1 MSSTPGSS
9 ALKPPSIATAAPQA
23 ATKSTVP
30 SGAPQIQ
37 TMPAVATITPSDKV
51 HIDELLRLTA
61 NKQASDLHLK
71 VGSPPVLRIHGE
83 LAPQSMYAPLRPED
97 MDRLYQQMTSP
108 SQRSRFER
116 ELELDISY
124 ELEGVSRFRVNIA
137 KQRKTLTIVMRRVNV
152 VIPPMEEL
160 HLPDVC
166 KDLVM
171 KPRGLVLV
179 TGPTGSGKSTTLASM
194 IDYLNERES
203 RRIITCEDPI
213 EYLFSD
219 KQCFITQRELGQD
232 TPSFASALK
241 HSLRQDPDVILVGEM
256 RDLDTISAAL
266 TAAETGHLV
275 LSTLHTASAALT
287 VDRIIDV
294 FPPHQQ
300 QQVRTVLSN
309 ILEGVLSQTLLPTTD
324 GKGRIAAVEVMVA
337 TPAIR
342 NLIREAK
349 THQIPGV
356 IETSQ
361 RLGMK
366 ALDQA
371 LMELYQ
377 QGKVAMDEIMAKA
390 SNPEHLMALIRSTP
404 GNGGGVNGGNSQQR
418 LGQSGQTTGQSSM
431 R

>member
-30 SGAPQIQ
+30 SGAPQKQ

-160 HLPDVC
+160 HLPHVC

-179 TGPTGSGKSTTLASM
+179 PGPTGSGKSTTLASM

-213 EYLFSD
+213 
-219 KQCFITQRELGQD
+219 
-232 TPSFASALK
+232 
-241 HSLRQDPDVILVGEM
+241 
-256 RDLDTISAAL
+256 
-266 TAAETGHLV
+266 
-275 LSTLHTASAALT
+275 
-287 VDRIIDV
+287 
-294 FPPHQQ
+294 
-300 QQVRTVLSN
+300 
-309 ILEGVLSQTLLPTTD
+309 
-324 GKGRIAAVEVMVA
+324 
-337 TPAIR
+337 
-342 NLIREAK
+342 
-349 THQIPGV
+349 
-356 IETSQ
+356 
-361 RLGMK
+361 
-366 ALDQA
+366 
-371 LMELYQ
+371 
-377 QGKVAMDEIMAKA
+377 
-390 SNPEHLMALIRSTP
+390 
-404 GNGGGVNGGNSQQR
+404 
-418 LGQSGQTTGQSSM
+418 
-431 R
+431 